1 MGSDDQPELV
11 LEGPI
16 PQIHESLGA
25 KFAPFGGWRMPLSYS
40 GVVSE
45 HTSVR
50 ERVGLFDVSH
60 LGKALVAG
68 PGAAEFVN
76 RSLSNDLSRIRP
88 GKAQYT
94 LCLAPDG
101 GVIDDLIVYYVSD
114 EEIFLVPNAANT
126 ASVVAALEAVAPLE
140 VRVTD
145 QHRDYA
151 VFAVQGPLAK
161 EAVQRA
167 GFSVPEEYMAY
178 TEETWEAAAGEQA
191 AVKVCRTGYT
201 GEQGYEVIPPWSL
214 ASEVFTA
221 LLREVQK
228 LGGEPAGL
236 GARDTLRTEMGYALH
251 GHELALDISPV
262 QAGVGWAVGWKKPE
276 FFGREAVVA
285 EKERGPERALFGLR
299 ALESGVPR
307 RGYAVRKGGETI
319 GEVTSGTFSP
329 TLRTGVALALLESA
343 SGVAVGDEVGVD
355 VRGRELPCEIVSPP
369 FVESHVR

>member
-1 MGSDDQPELV
+1 MGTDDQPELV

-16 PQIHESLGA
+16 PQIHEALGA

-45 HTSVR
+45 HTAVR
-50 ERVGLFDVSH
+50 EKVGIFDVSH

-76 RSLSNDLSRIRP
+76 RTLSNDLARIRP

-101 GVIDDLIVYYVSD
+101 GVIDDLIAYYVSD

-126 ASVVAALEAVAPLE
+126 ASVVAALQAVAPPE
-140 VRVTD
+140 IQVTD
-145 QHRDYA
+145 EHRDYA

-161 EAVQRA
+161 EAVERA
-167 GFSVPEEYMAY
+167 GFAVPEEYMAY
-178 TEETWEAAAGEQA
+178 TEETWDGSAGKQA
-191 AVKVCRTGYT
+191 PVKVCRTGYT
-201 GEQGYEVIPPWSL
+201 GEQGYEVIPPWSV

-221 LLREVQK
+221 LLNEVQK

-262 QAGVGWAVGWKKPE
+262 QAGVAWAIGWKKPE

-285 EKERGPERALFGLR
+285 EKERGPARTLLGLK

-307 RGYAVRKGGETI
+307 RGYTVRKGEASV

-329 TLRTGVALALLESA
+329 TLKTGVALALVDSA
-343 SGVAVGDEVGVD
+343 SGVEVGDEVSID
-355 VRGRELPCEIVSPP
+355 VRGRALRCEVVTPP